1 MQRILRVP
9 TYGTKHFVP
18 AFFERLETRLS
29 VIYGIIAIL
38 WIAFSD
44 SLLALLSAHNQSL
57 FTTISVLKGLGFV
70 TLTTVALFAIL
81 SNELRKRRGVDQ
93 ALQRDITERKYA
105 EKSLRETE
113 INYRRIVE
121 TAHEGIWVIDAD
133 NRTTFANS
141 RMAEML
147 GYSVDELIGVPVFAF
162 AYDEDREAVAQ
173 EMAKRRE
180 GITAQFEFKLQRKDS
195 SVFWALMKANPFFN
209 DEGYDTGALA
219 MVSDVTEHKQAIEE
233 HHQRE
238 RLEAELKKEKEIIEL
253 KERFISMVSHEFR
266 TPLSVITLSC
276 HMLEDYRDRLSPEQN
291 LRKLHEIL
299 EQTHQMTELL
309 EDVLTLGK
317 ARSGTPELSTV
328 SLDLEALCR
337 NLVEQLRL
345 TDTVAHTITFISE
358 GQFHNIW
365 MDEKLIRHILVNLL
379 SNAIKYSPNG
389 GEVRLELCQQGNE
402 VVFRI
407 QDEGIGILM
416 KTKSACLSH
425 FTGRAIQAIFLAQ
438 GWD

>member
-1 MQRILRVP
+1 
-9 TYGTKHFVP
+9 
-18 AFFERLETRLS
+18 
-29 VIYGIIAIL
+29 
-38 WIAFSD
+38 
-44 SLLALLSAHNQSL
+44 
-57 FTTISVLKGLGFV
+57 
-70 TLTTVALFAIL
+70 
-81 SNELRKRRGVDQ
+81 
-93 ALQRDITERKYA
+93 
-105 EKSLRETE
+105 
-113 INYRRIVE
+113 
-121 TAHEGIWVIDAD
+121 
-133 NRTTFANS
+133 
-141 RMAEML
+141 
-147 GYSVDELIGVPVFAF
+147 
-162 AYDEDREAVAQ
+162 
-173 EMAKRRE
+173 
-180 GITAQFEFKLQRKDS
+180 
-195 SVFWALMKANPFFN
+195 
-209 DEGYDTGALA
+209 
-219 MVSDVTEHKQAIEE
+219 
-233 HHQRE
+233 
-238 RLEAELKKEKEIIEL
+238 
-253 KERFISMVSHEFR
+253 MVSHEFR

-407 QDEGIGILM
+407 QDEGIGIPDEDQKRLFEPFHRASN
-416 KTKSACLSH
+416 TSNISG
-425 FTGRAIQAIFLAQ
+425 TGLGLAIVKENVDKCAGTITVESEEGRGTTFVIRLPLCN
-438 GWD
+438 